1 MAGGARGDWTG
12 SRRPGRC
19 RDRSL
24 PARDRWEARG
34 RRERRDRRGLGRGRR
49 DRAGS
54 AGAWAG
60 TVGGVGGVGGRF
72 GSGGGARF
80 GEQFLEAGGPD
91 AAEGPVVAG
100 TVQDGHFELGGRELG
115 ALAVA
120 RGGQRVQGG
129 GERLGQRHVV
139 GVPLLQR
146 GGYLVG
152 LAAEGHEAGLVG
164 YRSVERDPV
173 DLVVRG
179 RRGHLGHHDLH
190 LEGLRALGEDRAE
203 RLRVPVGDA
212 ARRHI
217 VPVELVAGDVGVGD
231 PGLTQVLVLVVAAD
245 RGEADPVV
253 DLADLVQRAGRVR
266 RHQEDPARVL
276 QCHAAAAARD
286 ALPRVVGLVPHGLF
300 W

>member
-1 MAGGARGDWTG
+1 MARRGAAAEAGAAVGAARGGAGGRLGVGGRTG
-12 SRRPGRC
+12 AGGTLGPEV
-19 RDRSL
+19 
-24 PARDRWEARG
+24 PARSQEGSG
-34 RRERRDRRGLGRGRR
+34 RRRD
-49 DRAGS
+49 
-54 AGAWAG
+54 
-60 TVGGVGGVGGRF
+60 GVGGVGGL
-72 GSGGGARF
+72 GSGGGASL
-80 GEQFLEAGGPD
+80 GEQFFQAGGPD

-100 TVQDGHFELGGRELG
+100 TVQDGHLELGGGELG

-120 RGGQRVQGG
+120 RGGQRGQRG

-139 GVPLLQR
+139 GVALLQR
-146 GGYLVG
+146 RGHLVR
-152 LAAEGHEAGLVG
+152 LAAERHEAGLVG
-164 YRSVERDPV
+164 HRAVERDPV

-179 RRGHLGHHDLH
+179 PGAHLGDHDLH
-190 LEGLRALGEDRAE
+190 LEGLRALGEDGAE

-212 ARRHI
+212 ARRHV

-231 PGLTQVLVLVVAAD
+231 PGLAQVLVLVVAAD

-266 RHQEDPARVL
+266 RHQQDPARVL
-276 QCHAAAAARD
+276 QCHATAAARD

>member
-1 MAGGARGDWTG
+1 MPEGAGPEGAEPEGGAPGGVLGGGSGAGG
-12 SRRPGRC
+12 
-19 RDRSL
+19 
-24 PARDRWEARG
+24 
-34 RRERRDRRGLGRGRR
+34 GLGLL
-49 DRAGS
+49 
-54 AGAWAG
+54 
-60 TVGGVGGVGGRF
+60 GGR
-72 GSGGGARF
+72 SGAGL
-80 GEQFLEAGGPD
+80 GEQFFQARRAD

-100 TVQDGHFELGGRELG
+100 AVQDGHFELGGRELG

-120 RGGQRVQGG
+120 LGGQRGQGG

-139 GVPLLQR
+139 GVVLLQR
-146 GGYLVG
+146 GGHLVR

-164 YRSVERDPV
+164 YRSVEGDPV

-179 RRGHLGHHDLH
+179 PGAHLGHHDLH

-203 RLRVPVGDA
+203 GLRVPVGDA
-212 ARRHI
+212 ARRHV

-286 ALPRVVGLVPHGLF
+286 AFPRIVGLVPHGLF